1 MNLNS
6 DERHGVKPAAPHGAA
21 DGHTV
26 QRTGAARVGVVGGAA
41 LRGAVDGQLRETAD
55 AAAGK
60 LQRADAAAG
69 GVR

>member
-1 MNLNS
+1 MS
-6 DERHGVKPAAPHGAA
+6 GTASSRQRP
-21 DGHTV
+21 TV
-26 QRTGAARVGVVGGAA
+26 QRTGIRCSGRARLGRVGVVGGAA

-60 LQRADAAAG
+60 LQRADTAAG

>member
-1 MNLNS
+1 MS
-6 DERHGVKPAAPHGAA
+6 GTASSRQRP
-21 DGHTV
+21 TV
-26 QRTGAARVGVVGGAA
+26 QRTGIRCSGRARLGRVGVVGVVGGAA